1 MSSDKPSKTE
11 DEYFARKNLE
21 LLESSRKKRLEA
33 AREAERQTHYL
44 KCPKDG
50 NDITSESFHGVQI
63 ERCPH
68 CNGIWLD
75 AGELEDLMAKED
87 TGLIGRV
94 FRDISA
100 SLKGSKG
107 AG

>member
-1 MSSDKPSKTE
+1 MSPEKPSKNE
-11 DEYFARKNLE
+11 DEYHARRDQE
-21 LLESSRKKRLEA
+21 LLESHRKQRLEA
-33 AREAERQTHYL
+33 AQEAERRTHFM

-50 NDITSESFHGVQI
+50 YDIATETFHGVQI

-68 CNGIWLD
+68 CGGIWLD
-75 AGELEDLMAKED
+75 AGEFEALLAEED

-100 SLKGSKG
+100 TLRGSKG
-107 AG
+107 E

>member
-1 MSSDKPSKTE
+1 MSSDKPSKNE

-21 LLESSRKKRLEA
+21 MLTSRRKKRLEDE
-33 AREAERQTHYL
+33 REAERQTHYL

-50 NDITSESFHGVQI
+50 HDIATESFHGVQI

-94 FRDISA
+94 FRDIST

-107 AG
+107 PE

>member
-1 MSSDKPSKTE
+1 MSSDKPSKNE
-11 DEYFARKNLE
+11 DEYFARKDLE
-21 LLESSRKKRLEA
+21 LLKSRRQKRQEDAL
-33 AREAERQTHYL
+33 EAERRSHYM

-50 NDITSESFHGVQI
+50 HDITTESFHDVQI

-94 FRDISA
+94 FRDISI

-107 AG
+107 SE